1 MTSFSIIGTGN
12 MARAIA
18 GVVSS
23 GGADVQVIAHS
34 DPASIAPVEG
44 ARVEAHGTALTGA
57 VVVLAVPYGAV
68 EDIVAAYGEQL
79 SGKTV
84 VDITNP
90 VDFATFD
97 SLVVP
102 AGSSAAA
109 EIAAAL
115 PTANVLKAF
124 NTNFAATL
132 ATKAVDSLT
141 TTVLVAGD
149 DADAKAALVAAVEA
163 GGVRAI
169 DAGSLKR
176 AAELEALGFLQLT
189 LAAGEKTSWT
199 TGFALAR

>member
-34 DPASIAPVEG
+34 DPSSIAPIDG
-44 ARVEAHGTALTGA
+44 ARIEAHGTALSGD
-57 VVVLAVPYGAV
+57 VVVLATPFGAID
-68 EDIVAAYGEQL
+68 DIVTAYGDQL

-84 VDITNP
+84 VDISNP

-109 EIAAAL
+109 EIAAKL
-115 PTANVLKAF
+115 PSSSVVKAF

-132 ATKAVDSLT
+132 ATKSVDSLT

-176 AAELEALGFLQLT
+176 AVELEALGFLQLT

-199 TGFALAR
+199 SGFALAR